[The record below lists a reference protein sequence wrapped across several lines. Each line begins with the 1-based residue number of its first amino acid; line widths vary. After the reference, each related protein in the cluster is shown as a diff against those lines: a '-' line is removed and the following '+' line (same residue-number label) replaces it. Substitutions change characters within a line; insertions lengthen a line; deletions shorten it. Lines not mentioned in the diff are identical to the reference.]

1 MDDVISNTYRALRYV
16 GTSGSGSNNTLYA
29 EFTDK
34 EDWNFTSPIAG
45 SLFIEMYELDS
56 DPVEL
61 DNLAS
66 KASAPDRLRTEVNES
81 RADARGERPGLTRF
95 GGAFFPLFLHG
106 AAAQGAAAPDK

>member
-1 MDDVISNTYRALRYV
+1 MPLYSRYYTLGDVTRTEHLVDDVISNTYRALRYV

-34 EDWNFTSPIAG
+34 EDWNFTAPIAG

-66 KASAPDRLRTEVNES
+66 KASAEVK
-81 RADARGERPGLTRF
+81 AA
-95 GGAFFPLFLHG
+95 LHATLVQAWECAG
-106 AAAQGAAAPDK
+106 PTCQ